1 MLTFY
6 DIFLVSILRHGH
18 FFDDYF
24 FEPKMHWHF
33 IEGSA
38 TKFSHRDSI
47 QNFKVCFWNSIDCM
61 IFDANF
67 FLPNAHIGV
76 NSIILYKLQYYSI
89 DLYATSK
96 RNQKNKM
103 SLQTAKVKYVRE
115 WVDGVESH
123 FKDCWRHHTK
133 YNTILW
139 FLSKEDHNL
148 IIIIKYVDNVGRAY
162 VYD

>member
-1 MLTFY
+1 MISSWCLFDDMDTFLTI
-6 DIFLVSILRHGH
+6 IFLNQRCTDTLWRLR
-18 FFDDYF
+18 Y
-24 FEPKMHWHF
+24 K
-33 IEGSA
+33 I
-38 TKFSHRDSI
+38 FSQR
-47 QNFKVCFWNSIDCM
+47 QFCFWNSIDCM

>member
-1 MLTFY
+1 
-6 DIFLVSILRHGH
+6 
-18 FFDDYF
+18 
-24 FEPKMHWHF
+24 
-33 IEGSA
+33 
-38 TKFSHRDSI
+38 
-47 QNFKVCFWNSIDCM
+47 M

-123 FKDCWRHHTK
+123 FKDC
-133 YNTILW
+133 
-139 FLSKEDHNL
+139 
-148 IIIIKYVDNVGRAY
+148 
-162 VYD
+162 